1 MDDKWGRRLFT
12 AGAAFLVLLGLA
24 HGLSLL
30 GKPPAHNETERQ
42 LLDLASSY
50 KFNVMGSM
58 RTYDNFMRGF
68 SISFM
73 LACLVLGT
81 LGLTLRRERAGL
93 LKNIAFITVAWLIA
107 MTAVSLRY
115 FFVFPTSCLVIAL
128 VIFALSWINLP
139 GEARVG

>member
-1 MDDKWGRRLFT
+1 
-12 AGAAFLVLLGLA
+12 
-24 HGLSLL
+24 
-30 GKPPAHNETERQ
+30 
-42 LLDLASSY
+42 
-50 KFNVMGSM
+50 MGSM